1 VTRARRQLLSVLVPA
16 CLAALSAI
24 VAIAL
29 GLRTREAFDRADLD
43 GITRVMEVARVRTR
57 LDEAEIARGAL
68 EGQSIDPRVSAAFY
82 APLEEALVTARRTS
96 PDDVSAA
103 AIDDARA
110 RIASWEAEP
119 RATARVEAIRDARA
133 SLARA
138 AEVTVGRHRAALDW
152 GRRGSGR
159 AIAIATA
166 LLAAL
171 AVAIAMLER
180 RREDRD
186 DARLVALPAVAAAPP
201 LKADEGR
208 LGELTRERDRLRRRL
223 ELVSATNDAEGLI
236 ELGRRIVATIAAEAH
251 AAIVLLHVAPTAEP
265 LAAEVIAAVGA
276 SSVGASSP
284 PAVREVLASGERAE
298 LQLSPDD
305 TRLAVRSSTATV
317 VPGYVVLAPVR
328 AGDRI
333 IGVVEIGSVRP
344 LGDAELDAVD
354 EILAMA
360 GPGIAHV
367 LANDYA
373 HRLSSEVRAHAA
385 TVADVYL
392 ELDTVFEALADG
404 LAVTDAEGNIVRVN
418 AAGREL
424 LGVADLDDESSRQT
438 LADATNP
445 LLQALREGSE
455 ASGLEV
461 ALSAAGERRIVQ
473 VKLSTLTRD
482 PNSKAAVAVFRD
494 VTRER
499 QLERDLRAQSREL
512 ATHVGELEH
521 KQAELER
528 ATRLK
533 SEFLANMSHELR
545 TPLNAVIGFAEVLL
559 DGTYGGLNDKQADC
573 TRDVLAGGRHLLA
586 LINDVLDLS
595 KIEAGK
601 MELQREDFDLA
612 GAVTQT
618 LTLVRPQVQTKSIQ
632 LACTV
637 AAGKFWVHADPDR
650 VRQVVVNLLSNAV
663 KFTPVQGRVTVEAE
677 ALEDGGTRVSVTDT
691 GIGIAAEDFP
701 KIFGEFSQVDGS
713 ITRRFGGTGLGLA
726 ISKRLVEMNGGVIG
740 FSSEVGKGSKFF
752 FTLPAA
758 ARAERPAFGMP
769 QVPKRSASI
778 LPSIVPVLVRDR
790 VLVLD
795 ADAAAGRLAVG
806 ALAEAGFEGVQA
818 SNLAKARELARPLG
832 FRAAVLDPDMPGAT
846 RAEVLR
852 LVQIE
857 LGLPL
862 VVTSAHAESELGLPL
877 RGVGCLRK
885 PLDRTALVDQLRAA
899 IARVGGAQGALVVDP
914 DEADAG
920 AVRGLLEREGYQ
932 VEIVADAA
940 AALASLL
947 VRKPRVI
954 VQEIDLVDDG
964 EALLR
969 ELQRRNVAPVIVL
982 TAREL
987 DRDELSRVEQLAA
1000 LVVRKGTLSRSAFA
1014 HQVATVTRDGSTQRR
1029 RVLAVD
1035 DNEQNLRLIGAVL
1048 VRRGYEVMEA
1058 RDAASAVAIA
1068 RAERPDAILM
1078 DVMLPDVDGLTA
1090 TRELKSDPATR
1101 GIPVVAVT
1109 AQAMAGDEEKAR
1121 DAGCCDYVTKPIDP
1135 SRLFAA
1141 LDRALAA

>member
-1 VTRARRQLLSVLVPA
+1 VAAAATLVS
-16 CLAALSAI
+16 LALS
-24 VAIAL
+24 
-29 GLRTREAFDRADLD
+29 LRAREAFDGANAEGTSLVSAVTRTRA
-43 GITRVMEVARVRTR
+43 R

-68 EGQSIDPRVSAAFY
+68 DGQVVDPRVGAALY
-82 APLEEALVTARRTS
+82 APLDEALGEASAQAKRVGPSSEA
-96 PDDVSAA
+96 SAA
-103 AIDDARA
+103 IEDARA
-110 RIASWEAEP
+110 RIGSWQSEP
-119 RATARVEAIRDARA
+119 RATARVEA
-133 SLARA
+133 LRA
-138 AEVTVGRHRAALDW
+138 ARHALDRAATAGQARSQAAIDL
-152 GRRGSGR
+152 GRKSSGR
-159 AIAIATA
+159 AIALSTA
-166 LLAAL
+166 LLIVLLLAYAATEREAARPQARSSEPESTSL
-171 AVAIAMLER
+171 EVEAPARIVAESPRVSELI
-180 RREDRD
+180 RD
-186 DARLVALPAVAAAPP
+186 
-201 LKADEGR
+201 
-208 LGELTRERDRLRRRL
+208 RDRLRRRL
-223 ELVSATNDAEGLI
+223 DLVTATNGAEGLI
-236 ELGRRIVATIAAEAH
+236 ELGRRIVSTLAAEAH
-251 AAIVLLHVAPTAEP
+251 AAIVLLHVAPVAEP

-284 PAVREVLASGERAE
+284 PAVREVLASGERAD
-298 LQLSPDD
+298 LHLTPDD
-305 TRLAVRSSTATV
+305 DRLAVRSTTATV
-317 VPGYVVLAPVR
+317 VPTQVLLLPVR
-328 AGDRI
+328 AGERVV
-333 IGVVEIGSVRP
+333 GVAEIGAMQP
-344 LGDAELDAVD
+344 LGEAQIEAVE

-404 LAVTDAEGNIVRVN
+404 LAVTDADGNIVRVN

-461 ALSAAGERRIVQ
+461 ALAAGGERRIVQ
-473 VKLSTLTRD
+473 VKLSALTHD
-482 PNSKAAVAVFRD
+482 PSSKAAVAVFRD

-499 QLERDLRAQSREL
+499 QLERELRAQSQQL
-512 ATHVGELEH
+512 AKHVSELEK

-559 DGTYGGLNDKQADC
+559 DGTYGALNDKQADC

-601 MELQREDFDLA
+601 MDLQREDFDLA
-612 GAVTQT
+612 GALTQT
-618 LTLVRPQVQTKSIQ
+618 LTLVRPQAQTKGIQ
-632 LACTV
+632 LACNV
-637 AAGKFWVHADPDR
+637 AVGRHWVHADSDR
-650 VRQVVVNLLSNAV
+650 VRQVIVNLLSNAV
-663 KFTPVQGRVTVEAE
+663 KFTPAQGKVSVEAE
-677 ALEDGGTRVSVTDT
+677 PCEDGGTRITVTDS
-691 GIGIAAEDFP
+691 GIGIAKEDFG

-726 ISKRLVEMNGGVIG
+726 ISKRLVEMNGGSIG

-758 ARAERPAFGMP
+758 ARAERPAFG
-769 QVPKRSASI
+769 VPPVPTRPA
-778 LPSIVPVLVRDR
+778 SIVPPAQTSMHLPP

-795 ADAAAGRLAVG
+795 ADGAAGRLAVG
-806 ALAEAGFEGVQA
+806 ALAEAGMLGLQTGH
-818 SNLAKARELARPLG
+818 LATARELAREQA
-832 FRAAVLDPDMPGAT
+832 FHAVVVDPALADASPAD
-846 RAEVLR
+846 VLR
-852 LVQIE
+852 FVKTE
-857 LGLPL
+857 LGLPC
-862 VVTSAHAESELGLPL
+862 VVVSSLPEGDLGVALA
-877 RGVGCLRK
+877 GTACLRK
-885 PLDRTALVDQLRAA
+885 PLDRSALVDHVRAA
-899 IARVGGAQGALVVDP
+899 IARSTGKHRALVVDP
-914 DEADAG
+914 DEADGA
-920 AVRGLLEREGYQ
+920 AVRGLLEREGYR
-932 VEIVADAA
+932 VELVQGAKAARVAIATQA
-940 AALASLL
+940 PNVVVLEL
-947 VRKPRVI
+947 
-954 VQEIDLVDDG
+954 DLPEGEDEG

-969 ELQRRNVAPVIVL
+969 ELHAEGSVPVIVL

-987 DRDELSRVEQLAA
+987 GREEQARCERLAA

-1014 HQVATVTRDGSTQRR
+1014 HHVATVAREGSHQRR

-1058 RDAASAVAIA
+1058 RDASSAVAIA
-1068 RAERPDAILM
+1068 RTERPDAILM

-1090 TRELKSDPATR
+1090 TRELKNDPATR

-1109 AQAMAGDEEKAR
+1109 AQAMAGDEARAR
-1121 DAGCCDYVTKPIDP
+1121 DAGCCDYVTKPIVPD
-1135 SRLFAA
+1135 RLIEA
-1141 LDRALAA
+1141 LERALAA